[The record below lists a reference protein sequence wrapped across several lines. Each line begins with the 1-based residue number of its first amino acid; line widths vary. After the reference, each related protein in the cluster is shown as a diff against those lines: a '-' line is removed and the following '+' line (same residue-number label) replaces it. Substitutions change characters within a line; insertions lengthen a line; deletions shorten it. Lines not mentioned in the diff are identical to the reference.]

1 MQYPNATHFAFVPA
15 IINFINVGAYKQAS
29 VTVQSMANRRLYN
42 EKREVFDGKVSFDI
56 QRAIQMCFDDNERAH
71 IDYSKAFNDSPLKHT
86 VRVIAMLTREDG
98 VNTNIDAF
106 LIDALWGTIR
116 VGESSGGAMRRRW
129 FVNYPFTIDVFT
141 KFGDEFDITVDGGRS
156 EGVIFYNQEEDATGA
171 TAFRR
176 ALLNPAQIFD
186 PTPTNTKIHIA
197 LPHGIVLQDDNE
209 SIGLTAYTLD
219 IDRSEASANNVY
231 LRWVDNQGRFC
242 YYLFKKQ
249 GESYEYTANECMH
262 NAQGVPTAYVDG
274 LNIGDGAR
282 QSFAQSRAMTIGAR
296 LADAQ
301 TLSLLLSLNGSPLID
316 MFAGYDEN
324 DAPKWQRV
332 HIAPSKFERTTK
344 SLQDYTAQIIFPT
357 ANLQS
362 L

>member
-29 VTVQSMANRRLYN
+29 VTVQSMTNRRLCN

-71 IDYSKAFNDSPLKHT
+71 IDYSKAFNNNPLKHT
-86 VRVIAMLTREDG
+86 VKVTALLTKEDG
-98 VNTNIDAF
+98 FNTPIDAF

-129 FVNYPFTIDVFT
+129 FVNYPFTVDVFT
-141 KFGDEFDITVDGGRS
+141 KYGDEFDITVDDGRS
-156 EGVIFYNQEEDATGA
+156 DGVIYYNQEPDATGA

-176 ALLNPAQIFD
+176 ALLAPAQIFD
-186 PTPTNTKIHIA
+186 PTPYNTKIHIA
-197 LPHGIVLQDDNE
+197 MPHGIVLQDDVE
-209 SIGLTAYTLD
+209 SIGITSYTLD

-249 GESYEYTANECMH
+249 GESYEYAVSEWIHNE
-262 NAQGVPTAYVDG
+262 QVVPTAYVNG
-274 LNIGDGAR
+274 LNIGDGRKQTFTQGVAI
-282 QSFAQSRAMTIGAR
+282 TIGAK
-296 LADAQ
+296 LVDAQ
-301 TLSLLLSLNGSPLID
+301 TLTLLLSLNGSPLID
-316 MFAGYDEN
+316 MFVGYDEN

-332 HIAPSKFERTTK
+332 HVASSKFERTTK
-344 SLQDYTAQIIFPT
+344 PLQDFTTQIILPT